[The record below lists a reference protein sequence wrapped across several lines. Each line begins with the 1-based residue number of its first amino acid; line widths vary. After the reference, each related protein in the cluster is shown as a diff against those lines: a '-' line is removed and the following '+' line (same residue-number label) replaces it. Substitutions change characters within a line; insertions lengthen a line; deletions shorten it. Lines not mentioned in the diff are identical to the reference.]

1 MMSSISL
8 LLLGFVLWTT
18 VSLRTYVRGLTAQTA
33 WKWAIAAIAVTLTAI
48 GLRLIPVVPIGLVSA
63 VHSIAA
69 TLLLAPLVD
78 ILGARN
84 PGHRAWP
91 WFVVTPMIVVLQW
104 STISHLFSE
113 RPETA
118 LVTPLPATIG
128 FLLVLVMGTG
138 NYFGTANT
146 SACLF
151 GVTGIGLFTLP
162 VTEWHAW
169 PGDVVCL
176 ASSVCLAITALLIEG
191 RLKANNSKTG
201 HEQLW
206 IDFRDLYGMVWS
218 RRVMDRVNQFADREK
233 WNVSMTQDGFRP
245 RNESDQLPE
254 DTERPEEILRWVL
267 RRFAEDEFLNRYLT
281 IPASQREHD

>member
-18 VSLRTYVRGLTAQTA
+18 VSLRTYVTGLTVQTA
-33 WKWAIAAIAVTLTAI
+33 WKWAIAAIGATLIAT
-48 GLRLIPVVPIGLVSA
+48 GLRLIPIVPSGITSA

-113 RPETA
+113 RLETA

-128 FLLVLVMGTG
+128 FLLVLGMGTG

-146 SACLF
+146 AACLF
-151 GVTGIGLFTLP
+151 GATGIGLFTLP
-162 VTEWHAW
+162 VTEWYLW
-169 PGDVVCL
+169 PGDAVCL
-176 ASSVCLAITALLIEG
+176 ASSICFAIAALLIEG
-191 RLKANNSKTG
+191 RLKANNSEAG

-218 RRVMDRVNQFADREK
+218 RRVMDRINQFADREK

-245 RNESDQLPE
+245 RNESAQLAE
-254 DTERPEEILRWVL
+254 DTERPEEILRWIL
-267 RRFAEDEFLNRYLT
+267 RRFADDEFLNRYLSNS
-281 IPASQREHD
+281 ASQQEHD

>member
-18 VSLRTYVRGLTAQTA
+18 VSLRTYVTGLTAQTA
-33 WKWAIAAIAVTLTAI
+33 WKWAIAAIAATLTAI
-48 GLRLIPVVPIGLVSA
+48 GLRLIPVVPAGITSA

-113 RPETA
+113 RLETA

-128 FLLVLVMGTG
+128 LLLVLVMGTG

-146 SACLF
+146 SACLV
-151 GVTGIGLFTLP
+151 GATGIGLLILP
-162 VTEWHAW
+162 VTEWCAW
-169 PGDVVCL
+169 PGDAVCL
-176 ASSVCLAITALLIEG
+176 ASSVCLAITALLVEG
-191 RLKANNSKTG
+191 RLKANNTETG

-206 IDFRDLYGMVWS
+206 IDFRDIYGTVWS
-218 RRVMDRVNQFADREK
+218 RRVMDRINQFAEREK
-233 WNVSMTQDGFRP
+233 WNVSMTLDGLRP
-245 RNESDQLPE
+245 RNDSQQPIES
-254 DTERPEEILRWVL
+254 TERPEEILRWVL
-267 RRFAEDEFLNRYLT
+267 RRFADDEFLNRYLP
-281 IPASQREHD
+281 IPASQQQHD

>member
-1 MMSSISL
+1 MMSFTSL

-18 VSLRTYVRGLTAQTA
+18 IGLRNYVTGLTAQTA
-33 WKWAIAAIAVTLTAI
+33 WRWAIAAIAATLIAV
-48 GLRLIPVVPIGLVSA
+48 GLRLIPVLPTGIISA
-63 VHSIAA
+63 IHSIAA
-69 TLLLAPLVD
+69 TLLLTPLVD

-104 STISHLFSE
+104 PTISHLFSE
-113 RPETA
+113 RLETA
-118 LVTPLPATIG
+118 LITPLPATIG
-128 FLLVLVMGTG
+128 FLLVLIMGSG

-146 SACLF
+146 SASLF
-151 GVTGIGLFTLP
+151 GVTGIGLFALP

-169 PGDVVCL
+169 PGDAICL
-176 ASSVCLAITALLIEG
+176 AASVCLAITALLIEG
-191 RLKANNSKTG
+191 RLKANNLKTG

-218 RRVMDRVNQFADREK
+218 RRVMDRINQFADREK
-233 WNVSMTQDGFRP
+233 WNVSMTLDGFRR
-245 RNESDQLPE
+245 RNQSDQVPE

-267 RRFAEDEFLNRYLT
+267 RRFTDDKFLNRYLP
-281 IPASQREHD
+281 IPASQQKHN

>member
-1 MMSSISL
+1 MMSSTSL

-18 VSLRTYVRGLTAQTA
+18 VSLRTYVTGLTAHTA
-33 WKWAIAAIAVTLTAI
+33 WRWAIVAVATTLIAV
-48 GLRLIPVVPIGLVSA
+48 GLRLIPVVPTGITSA
-63 VHSIAA
+63 IHSIAA
-69 TLLLAPLVD
+69 TLLLTPLVD

-104 STISHLFSE
+104 PTISHLFSE
-113 RPETA
+113 RLETA

-128 FLLVLVMGTG
+128 FLLVLVMGSG

-151 GVTGIGLFTLP
+151 GVTGIGLFALP

-169 PGDVVCL
+169 PGDAVCL
-176 ASSVCLAITALLIEG
+176 AASVCLAITALLIEG
-191 RLKANNSKTG
+191 RLKANYAKSG

-218 RRVMDRVNQFADREK
+218 RRVMDRINQFADREK
-233 WNVSMTQDGFRP
+233 WNVSMTLDGFCP
-245 RNESDQLPE
+245 RNESQQRPQ

-267 RRFAEDEFLNRYLT
+267 SRFTDDEFLNRYLT
-281 IPASQREHD
+281 IPASQQKHD